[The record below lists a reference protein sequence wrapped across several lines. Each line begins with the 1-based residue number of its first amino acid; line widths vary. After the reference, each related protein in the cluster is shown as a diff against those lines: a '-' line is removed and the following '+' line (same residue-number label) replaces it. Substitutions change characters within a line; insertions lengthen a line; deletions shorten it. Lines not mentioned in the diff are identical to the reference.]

1 MICCYLVYL
10 EVINDQLVVANC
22 WVLCTVS
29 TLSMSFMVMFYDV
42 PSPAPT
48 QGERD
53 APTALRPGGTQ
64 QKASVATGWSG
75 TRDAQ
80 AVFLYLGDRH
90 FTDKGSLD
98 KILESALI
106 ASTGSAQA
114 IKSHCWF
121 PAFL

>member
-1 MICCYLVYL
+1 MFPL
-10 EVINDQLVVANC
+10 QL
-22 WVLCTVS
+22 L
-29 TLSMSFMVMFYDV
+29 LKGKGMH
-42 PSPAPT
+42 P
-48 QGERD
+48 
-53 APTALRPGGTQ
+53 L

-98 KILESALI
+98 KILEGALI

-114 IKSHCWF
+114 IKWTWVNLTAGFQHFCNRSQNQSCLWGHFTLPGVNAFFHNFF
-121 PAFL
+121 PF